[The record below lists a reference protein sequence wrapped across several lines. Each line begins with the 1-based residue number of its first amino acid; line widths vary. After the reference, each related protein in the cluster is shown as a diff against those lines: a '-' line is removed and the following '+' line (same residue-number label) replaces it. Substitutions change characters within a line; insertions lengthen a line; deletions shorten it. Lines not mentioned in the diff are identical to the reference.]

1 MDTKKWFRSKGVWGS
16 LIAGA
21 AVVAGFFGIQ
31 FGIEDQAELVE
42 IITTIV
48 GGAAALIGMYGRI
61 TASTVIKP
69 TE

>member
-1 MDTKKWFRSKGVWGS
+1 MDTKKWFQSKGVWGS

-31 FGIEDQAELVE
+31 FGIEDQAELIE
-42 IITTIV
+42 IIMAII
-48 GGAAALIGMYGRI
+48 GASAGVIGIYGRV